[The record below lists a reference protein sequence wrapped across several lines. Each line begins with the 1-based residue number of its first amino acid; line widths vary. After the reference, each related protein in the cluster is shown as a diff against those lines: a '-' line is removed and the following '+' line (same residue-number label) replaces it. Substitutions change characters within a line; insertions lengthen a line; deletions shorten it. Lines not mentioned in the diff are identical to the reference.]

1 MLAGESPVG
10 KCYKWPQQMSC
21 TLVDIFTLLQ
31 LKGLNPKE
39 AVDECEKM
47 KSALKLQDKGS
58 SQSHTLSGGMKR
70 KLSVGI
76 AFSAGSK
83 VSLAKMNTMTYM

>member
-1 MLAGESPVG
+1 M
-10 KCYKWPQQMSC
+10 C
-21 TLVDIFTLLQ
+21 TA
-31 LKGLNPKE
+31 E
-39 AVDECEKM
+39 ECEKM

-83 VSLAKMNTMTYM
+83 VSLAKMNTMIYMQKTKHLIQCDTENNQWRSQTVQSQAQPTQK